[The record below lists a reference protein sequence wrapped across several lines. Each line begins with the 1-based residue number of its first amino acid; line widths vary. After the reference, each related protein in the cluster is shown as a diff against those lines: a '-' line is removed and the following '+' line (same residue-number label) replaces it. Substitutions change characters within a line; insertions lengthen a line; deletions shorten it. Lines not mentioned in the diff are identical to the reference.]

1 MKHLLK
7 HIALL
12 VLLCLQSSSAKDVS
26 PIAEYRLDEHT
37 VYAIPVSRSRVTTI
51 SFPGPISAI
60 DAANVT
66 SDPKIPGLFQIAH
79 TKGSYFLSVRA
90 LVERAMTN
98 MNIRWNKK
106 TYVIEL
112 VESPSPFYS
121 VIFQYDTDA
130 DIRPAS
136 ARVTP
141 SRLLAL
147 LDKAK
152 AYPLLKEYHANA
164 VDQVEYVNFSKNPR
178 VLDYRDYE
186 VQLDEV
192 FRFNPEDTL
201 IFRMLLRNKTDQSIQ
216 YRPDGFSLRVGE
228 RTYPQS
234 ISDAS
239 GTIPPKGQAP
249 AYFAVTGTPNGGRN
263 DLSLKNDFTVLLDRV
278 ETNTAPLQ
286 WYNPNRN
293 RQNEPAQC
301 HHILAQPDRHTPVL
315 RCPADLRD
323 CIRQRVLRPQQGQ
336 AQDCCHTNASREN
349 KQNIP
354 GTSDNPARDGSLQ
367 TASHRFR
374 RNVSA
379 INGHAAAADQRP

>member
-1 MKHLLK
+1 MNTIETTLRETPVPKTERPNLSSKKFDPTRIFVDRDRLAWFWF
-7 HIALL
+7 IVAGLIL
-12 VLLCLQSSSAKDVS
+12 VAAAVDRFFLVQTFKQR
-26 PIAEYRLDEHT
+26 E
-37 VYAIPVSRSRVTTI
+37 RV
-51 SFPGPISAI
+51 
-60 DAANVT
+60 V
-66 SDPKIPGLFQIAH
+66 
-79 TKGSYFLSVRA
+79 
-90 LVERAMTN
+90 
-98 MNIRWNKK
+98 IRWNKK

-121 VIFQYDTDA
+121 VIFQYDIDA

-164 VDQVEYVNFSKNPR
+164 VDQVEYVNFSRNPR

-201 IFRMLLRNKTDQSIQ
+201 IFRILLRNKTDQSIQ

-239 GTIPPKGQAP
+239 GIIPPKGEAP
-249 AYFAVTGTPNGGRN
+249 AYFAVTGTPSR
-263 DLSLKNDFTVLLDRV
+263 LVTT
-278 ETNTAPLQ
+278 ETNDPSPTIMPRL
-286 WYNPNRN
+286 
-293 RQNEPAQC
+293 
-301 HHILAQPDRHTPVL
+301 
-315 RCPADLRD
+315 
-323 CIRQRVLRPQQGQ
+323 
-336 AQDCCHTNASREN
+336 
-349 KQNIP
+349 
-354 GTSDNPARDGSLQ
+354 
-367 TASHRFR
+367 SHRI
-374 RNVSA
+374 S
-379 INGHAAAADQRP
+379 P

>member
-1 MKHLLK
+1 
-7 HIALL
+7 
-12 VLLCLQSSSAKDVS
+12 
-26 PIAEYRLDEHT
+26 
-37 VYAIPVSRSRVTTI
+37 
-51 SFPGPISAI
+51 
-60 DAANVT
+60 
-66 SDPKIPGLFQIAH
+66 
-79 TKGSYFLSVRA
+79 
-90 LVERAMTN
+90 

-112 VESPSPFYS
+112 VEGPSPYYS

-152 AYPLLKEYHANA
+152 AYALLKEYHANA
-164 VDQVEYVNFSKNPR
+164 VAEVEYVNFSKNPR

-201 IFRMLLRNKTDQSIQ
+201 IFRILLRNKTNQPIQ
-216 YRPDGFSLRVGE
+216 YRPDGFSLRIGE

-278 ETNTAPLQ
+278 ETNTAP
-286 WYNPNRN
+286 
-293 RQNEPAQC
+293 
-301 HHILAQPDRHTPVL
+301 
-315 RCPADLRD
+315 
-323 CIRQRVLRPQQGQ
+323 QQTV
-336 AQDCCHTNASREN
+336 HPESKPSE
-349 KQNIP
+349 
-354 GTSDNPARDGSLQ
+354 
-367 TASHRFR
+367 
-374 RNVSA
+374 
-379 INGHAAAADQRP
+379 

>member
-1 MKHLLK
+1 MKHPLK
-7 HIALL
+7 HIL
-12 VLLCLQSSSAKDVS
+12 VLLLVGLESSSAKAAN

-90 LVERAMTN
+90 LVERATTN
-98 MNIRWNKK
+98 MNIRWNSK

-112 VESPSPFYS
+112 VEGPSPFYS
-121 VIFQYDTDA
+121 VIFHYDTDA

-147 LDKAK
+147 LDKVK
-152 AYPLLKEYHANA
+152 AYALLKEYHANA
-164 VDQVEYVNFSKNPR
+164 VAEVEYANFSKNPR

-186 VQLDEV
+186 IQLDEV

-201 IFRMLLRNKTDQSIQ
+201 IFRILLRNKTNQPIQ
-216 YRPDGFSLRVGE
+216 YRPDGFSLRIGE

-263 DLSLKNDFTVLLDRV
+263 DLSLKNDFTVLLDRIV
-278 ETNTAPLQ
+278 
-286 WYNPNRN
+286 
-293 RQNEPAQC
+293 
-301 HHILAQPDRHTPVL
+301 
-315 RCPADLRD
+315 
-323 CIRQRVLRPQQGQ
+323 
-336 AQDCCHTNASREN
+336 TNAVRERTEQPES
-349 KQNIP
+349 KP
-354 GTSDNPARDGSLQ
+354 SE
-367 TASHRFR
+367 
-374 RNVSA
+374 
-379 INGHAAAADQRP
+379 

>member
-1 MKHLLK
+1 MKHLPK

-12 VLLCLQSSSAKDVS
+12 FLLGLQSSSARGAN

-37 VYAIPVSRSRVTTI
+37 VYPIPVSRSHVTTI

-79 TKGSYFLSVRA
+79 TKGSYFVSVRA
-90 LVERAMTN
+90 LVDRATTN

-112 VESPSPFYS
+112 VESSSPLYS
-121 VIFQYDTDA
+121 VIFQYDADA
-130 DIRPAS
+130 DIHPTS
-136 ARVTP
+136 GRVTP
-141 SRLLAL
+141 NRLIAL

-152 AYPLLKEYHANA
+152 AYPFLKEYHADA
-164 VDQVEYVNFSKNPR
+164 VAQVDYVNFSKNPR

-201 IFRMLLRNKTDQSIQ
+201 IFRILLRNNTDQPIQ
-216 YRPDGFSLRVGE
+216 YRPEGFSLRVGE
-228 RTYPQS
+228 RTYPES

-239 GTIPPKGQAP
+239 GTIPPQGQAP

-263 DLSLKNDFTVLLDRV
+263 DLSLKNDFTVLLDRI
-278 ETNTAPLQ
+278 EMNTPPPKPVQTKSKPL
-286 WYNPNRN
+286 
-293 RQNEPAQC
+293 
-301 HHILAQPDRHTPVL
+301 
-315 RCPADLRD
+315 
-323 CIRQRVLRPQQGQ
+323 
-336 AQDCCHTNASREN
+336 
-349 KQNIP
+349 K
-354 GTSDNPARDGSLQ
+354 
-367 TASHRFR
+367 
-374 RNVSA
+374 
-379 INGHAAAADQRP
+379 